1 MHPQIVQAAALLL
14 LSTPDSLDEAVRLL
28 RQAVFRMSF
37 KNCHHREDAEDVTQE
52 VLSRS
57 LRYLGRFQDPDR
69 LAVWLYVVTKNE
81 SRRMY
86 RKAARCPAKTIS
98 LDSVLPDRRETLGL
112 PCDLR
117 MSPEAA
123 LLRHEE
129 AWLLWRAIL
138 RVPGPLRSV
147 LVLHDLKEF
156 TTSEI
161 AEILR
166 LKQGT
171 IRVRLHRARLRV
183 RDEINNIFTRDS
195 GEA

>member
-1 MHPQIVQAAALLL
+1 MHPQMVQAAALLL
-14 LSTPDSLDEAVRLL
+14 LGTPNSLEEAVRLL

-37 KNCHHREDAEDVTQE
+37 TNCHHREDAEDATQE

-57 LRYLGRFQDPDR
+57 IRYLGRFQDPDR

-81 SRRMY
+81 FRRMY
-86 RKAARCPAKTIS
+86 RKTARCPAKIIP
-98 LDSVLPDRRETLGL
+98 LDSVPPDRSETVAL
-112 PCDLR
+112 PCDER
-117 MSPEAA
+117 MNPEAT

-166 LKQGT
+166 LKRGT
-171 IRVRLHRARLRV
+171 IRVRLHRARLRM
-183 RDEINNIFTRDS
+183 RDEVNTILTKGL